1 VFTTRTNVPWMLR
14 NRWNTCL
21 NYYGKISFMVTH
33 IFREG
38 NACTDKLANLGFI
51 HRESFHWY
59 NRLTSN
65 LFLEFFMNKYS
76 LPMYH
81 FC

>member
-1 VFTTRTNVPWMLR
+1 
-14 NRWNTCL
+14 
-21 NYYGKISFMVTH
+21 MVIH
-33 IFREG
+33 IFIFREG
-38 NACTDKLANLGFI
+38 NACADKLVNLRFM

-59 NRLTSN
+59 NNRLSSS

-76 LPMYH
+76 LPMYR

>member
-1 VFTTRTNVPWMLR
+1 MF
-14 NRWNTCL
+14 
-21 NYYGKISFMVTH
+21 KVTH

-38 NACTDKLANLGFI
+38 NECANKLVNLEFI
-51 HRESFHWY
+51 HRESFYWY
-59 NRLTSN
+59 NRLSSN
-65 LFLEFFMNKYS
+65 LFLEFFINSYS